1 MAELTAIISAE
12 KPDELGVE
20 LGFPIGQFSACS
32 LTL

>member
-12 KPDELGVE
+12 KPGEIGVE
-20 LGFPIGQFSACS
+20 LGFPISQLSACF